1 MRQKMHNKTY
11 CKFAETGLFFSHRG
25 PGFCCHPSKPFP
37 GLTVNQWW
45 HSEYRKQSVE
55 KMKKGIKV
63 KDCIGCYQMEE
74 NNEISPRMGYNK
86 KFDLSQQKK
95 ELPKRIE
102 LDLSNFCNLKCIMCS
117 SSRSSQWAK
126 EEGLYTETNGIRS
139 MSTEMLDDICKIS
152 KELEYLTI
160 QGGVPAGGA
169 GSPSLSDNT
178 ILGGSNTLFVDVAN
192 AALTGSAPYFSAIR
206 NIIGG
211 NSLVVSGSSA
221 LAHTQTYGSAFF
233 GRFNANDGIRN
244 KTAQTVFSVGT
255 GTSTTNRKTGFLI
268 DSGSNTFVEGTFNV
282 SGSTSLTG
290 SLTIQSGSSF
300 FANGNK
306 QFNVGAFQS
315 NITQSGSANV
325 SQSMNFETTDISSGV
340 SIASNSRITLENSGT
355 YNIQFSAQ
363 IDRVSGSGTDTVHI
377 WLKKNGTNVSA
388 SAGAV
393 TISGLA
399 AAAKTIAAWNYVV
412 DAAANDYYEL
422 VWEATDSNIQ
432 LINQAAG
439 GNIPSTPSIILTVTQ
454 VR

>member
-1 MRQKMHNKTY
+1 MHNKTY

-160 QGGVPAGGA
+160 QGGE
-169 GSPSLSDNT
+169 PSIMPEYDY
-178 ILGGSNTLFVDVAN
+178 
-192 AALTGSAPYFSAIR
+192 YFDFLKKN
-206 NIIGG
+206 NIIK
-211 NSLVVSGSSA
+211 NIDLFTITN
-221 LAHTQTYGSAFF
+221 LTNINTKFF
-233 GRFNANDGIRN
+233 E
-244 KTAQTVFSVGT
+244 
-255 GTSTTNRKTGFLI
+255 FL
-268 DSGSNTFVEGTFNV
+268 
-282 SGSTSLTG
+282 
-290 SLTIQSGSSF
+290 
-300 FANGNK
+300 K
-306 QFNVGAFQS
+306 
-315 NITQSGSANV
+315 
-325 SQSMNFETTDISSGV
+325 NFKKVTLGV
-340 SIASNSRITLENSGT
+340 SIDSYGLSNNYIRYPSNFEQIEKNLIKISESTFDLQLNISLQILSMFNFNEFLNWLDKMTKIYKKKNKLLKIFAHKVYEPTELCVYNAPLKLKEKFIKDIDTYFLKSNELNHNHIFKKEIKNIKDRVLDKENT
-355 YNIQFSAQ
+355 NINLIQFINALDQ
-363 IDRVSGSGTDTVHI
+363 RRNIKI
-377 WLKKNGTNVSA
+377 
-388 SAGAV
+388 
-393 TISGLA
+393 
-399 AAAKTIAAWNYVV
+399 V
-412 DAAANDYYEL
+412 DYIPNFYDYF
-422 VWEATDSNIQ
+422 
-432 LINQAAG
+432 
-439 GNIPSTPSIILTVTQ
+439 
-454 VR
+454 